1 MLLVRGHIRLLCLAC
16 YSLSVAM
23 IALLVIT
30 LRRSNLITSCQNWIL
45 ALQIAAAIT
54 LRSYFK
60 ANLRNVS
67 ILAYMVCKLRYGHDC
82 GLNESCKV
90 SSSYKVWSL
99 QHSLHEMMN

>member
-1 MLLVRGHIRLLCLAC
+1 MPSLLTESWQV
-16 YSLSVAM
+16 M
-23 IALLVIT
+23 T
-30 LRRSNLITSCQNWIL
+30 L
-45 ALQIAAAIT
+45 ALQVAAAVT

-60 ANLRNVS
+60 ANLQNVS

-99 QHSLHEMMN
+99 QHSLHELMN